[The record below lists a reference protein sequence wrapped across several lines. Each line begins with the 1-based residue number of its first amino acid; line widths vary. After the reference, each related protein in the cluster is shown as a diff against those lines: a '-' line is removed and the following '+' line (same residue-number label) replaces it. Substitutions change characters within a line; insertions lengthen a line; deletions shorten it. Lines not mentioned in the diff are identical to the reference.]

1 MIVVFAFAA
10 ASTRDFGPINGHA
23 MGDDFT
29 YRFFPDLGALP

>member
-23 MGDDFT
+23 MGDDS
-29 YRFFPDLGALP
+29 RIVFFRI